1 MILGSDVLAD
11 WFGAHIGDE
20 CHENS
25 GKTVMRSTLSLKD
38 RFSRWL
44 PRLVLSPSLVAI
56 LVGVYLFIAWT
67 GWISL
72 SSSKMVPKYDF
83 VGLEQYVRLWATPR
97 WETAVVNLFLFTVLF
112 LTITIAIGLLIAILL
127 DQQIRAEGFLR
138 AVYLYPMA
146 LSFIVTGMA
155 WKWIL
160 NPDLGVEKVVND
172 LGWTGFVFDWITR
185 PEYAIY
191 CVVIAAVWQ
200 STGFAMA
207 IFLAG
212 LRGIDTSVIKAAQ
225 IEGASLPR
233 IYLSIIVPMLR
244 PAFLSVIV
252 LLSYISIKS
261 FDLVLALTGAGPGNA
276 TEMPSTFMFSATFR
290 RNQMGVGAASAMMML
305 MTVAAIIIPYLY
317 SELKEARNEH

>member
-1 MILGSDVLAD
+1 
-11 WFGAHIGDE
+11 
-20 CHENS
+20 
-25 GKTVMRSTLSLKD
+25 MRKPISLKD
-38 RFSRWL
+38 RITAWL
-44 PRLVLSPSLVAI
+44 PQLVLSPSI
-56 LVGVYLFIAWT
+56 LAVFVGVYLFIAWT
-67 GWISL
+67 AVISF
-72 SSSKMVPKYDF
+72 SSSKMLPRYDF
-83 VGLEQYVRLWATPR
+83 VGLEQYVRLWSTPR
-97 WETAVVNLFLFTVLF
+97 WITAVENLFLFTVLF
-112 LTITIAIGLLIAILL
+112 LAITIAIGLFMAILL
-127 DQQIRAEGFLR
+127 DQKIRAEGVLR

-146 LSFIVTGMA
+146 LSFIVTGTA

-160 NPDLGVEKVVND
+160 NPSLGVQKVVND
-172 LGWTGFVFDWITR
+172 LGWHGFAFDWITR
-185 PEYAIY
+185 PEFAIY

-212 LRGIDTSVIKAAQ
+212 LRGIDNSIIKAAQ
-225 IEGASLPR
+225 IEGASLTR

-261 FDLVLALTGAGPGNA
+261 FDLVLALTNAGPGSA

-317 SELKEARNEH
+317 SELKEDRNGH

>member
-1 MILGSDVLAD
+1 MQRQI
-11 WFGAHIGDE
+11 
-20 CHENS
+20 
-25 GKTVMRSTLSLKD
+25 SLKD
-38 RFSRWL
+38 RLGRWL
-44 PRLVLSPSLVAI
+44 PVIVLSPSIIAVT
-56 LVGVYLFIAWT
+56 VGVYLFIAWT
-67 GWISL
+67 AWISM
-72 SSSKMVPKYDF
+72 SSSKMLPAYDF
-83 VGLEQYVRLWATPR
+83 VGLEQYVRLWSTPK
-97 WETAVVNLFLFTVLF
+97 WHTAVANLFIFTALF
-112 LTITIAIGLLIAILL
+112 LAITIAIGLFMAILL
-127 DQQIRAEGFLR
+127 DQKVRAEGALR
-138 AVYLYPMA
+138 AIYLYPMA
-146 LSFIVTGMA
+146 LSFIVTGTA

-160 NPDLGVEKVVND
+160 NPSLGVQKVVND

-185 PEYAIY
+185 PEFAIY

-212 LRGIDTSVIKAAQ
+212 LRGIDSSIIKAAQ

-233 IYLSIIVPMLR
+233 IYLNIIVPMLR

-261 FDLVLALTGAGPGNA
+261 FDLVLALTNGGPGNA

-317 SELKEARNEH
+317 SELKEDRNGY

>member
-1 MILGSDVLAD
+1 
-11 WFGAHIGDE
+11 
-20 CHENS
+20 
-25 GKTVMRSTLSLKD
+25 MRSTLSRKD
-38 RFSRWL
+38 RLTHWL
-44 PRLVLSPSLVAI
+44 PKLVLSPSLLAVF
-56 LVGVYLFIAWT
+56 VGVYLFIAWT

-72 SSSKMVPKYDF
+72 SSSKMVPQYDF

-97 WETAVVNLFLFTVLF
+97 WDTAVVNLFLFTVLF
-112 LTITIAIGLLIAILL
+112 LAITIAIGLFIAVLL

-146 LSFIVTGMA
+146 LSFIVTGTA

-160 NPDLGVEKVVND
+160 NPDLGVEKVVNE
-172 LGWTGFVFDWITR
+172 LGWSGFVFDWITR

-212 LRGIDTSVIKAAQ
+212 LRGIDNSIIKAAQ

-233 IYLSIIVPMLR
+233 VYMSIIVPMLR

-317 SELKEARNEH
+317 SELRETRNEH

>member
-1 MILGSDVLAD
+1 
-11 WFGAHIGDE
+11 
-20 CHENS
+20 
-25 GKTVMRSTLSLKD
+25 MRRQQSFKEQAVA
-38 RFSRWL
+38 WL
-44 PRLVLSPSLVAI
+44 PRLVLTPSILVVF
-56 LVGVYLFIAWT
+56 VGVYLFICWT
-67 GWISL
+67 AVISF
-72 SSSKMVPKYDF
+72 SSSKMLPKYDF
-83 VGLEQYVRLWATPR
+83 VGLEQYARLWATPR
-97 WETAVVNLFLFTVLF
+97 WITAVENLFIFTILF
-112 LTITIAIGLLIAILL
+112 LAITIAIGLLMAILL
-127 DQQIRAEGFLR
+127 DQKVRAEGVLR
-138 AVYLYPMA
+138 AIYLYPMA
-146 LSFIVTGMA
+146 LSFIVTGTA

-160 NPDLGVEKVVND
+160 NPSLGIQKVVND
-172 LGWTGFVFDWITR
+172 LGWQSFVFDWITR
-185 PEYAIY
+185 PEVAIY

-212 LRGIDTSVIKAAQ
+212 LRGIDNSIIKAAQ
-225 IEGASLPR
+225 IEGASLAR

-261 FDLVLALTGAGPGNA
+261 FDLVLALTNAGPGSA

-317 SELKEARNEH
+317 SELKEDPNGH